1 MKWLRR
7 LFSCAEDHGMNA
19 QDERESI
26 VAQRGGL
33 LRMNSAQVA
42 EKTRASVLKP
52 FDKAR
57 INSVEGL
64 SRGVSFL
71 TAVASLTV
79 CLGLSSCGYTTRSM
93 INSSY
98 KTIYITP
105 FVNKVDITGEF
116 DSTSGYKVYR
126 PMLESDITRTLT
138 RRFLMDG
145 NLKPVDK
152 DNADLILK
160 GELVEFRRDPLRY
173 NTDNEVDE
181 YRMNLL
187 VNISLWE
194 AGADKPLWE
203 ERNFT
208 GDTTYFVRGAATKSE
223 NSAVNDALL
232 DLSRRIVERTVEQW

>member
-1 MKWLRR
+1 MNRSRR
-7 LFSCAEDHGMNA
+7 FLLPAAFSAA
-19 QDERESI
+19 
-26 VAQRGGL
+26 
-33 LRMNSAQVA
+33 
-42 EKTRASVLKP
+42 
-52 FDKAR
+52 
-57 INSVEGL
+57 
-64 SRGVSFL
+64 
-71 TAVASLTV
+71 V
-79 CLGLSSCGYTTRSM
+79 CLLFSSCGYTTRSM
-93 INSSY
+93 VDSSY
-98 KTIYITP
+98 KTIYIEP
-105 FVNKVDITGEF
+105 FVNKVDITGDF
-116 DSTSGYKVYR
+116 DSSSGYKVYR

-145 NLKPVDK
+145 NLKPVDR

-194 AGADKPLWE
+194 PGADSPLWE

-208 GDTTYFVRGAATKSE
+208 GDTTYFVRGAARKSE
-223 NSAVNDALL
+223 DSAVSDALL